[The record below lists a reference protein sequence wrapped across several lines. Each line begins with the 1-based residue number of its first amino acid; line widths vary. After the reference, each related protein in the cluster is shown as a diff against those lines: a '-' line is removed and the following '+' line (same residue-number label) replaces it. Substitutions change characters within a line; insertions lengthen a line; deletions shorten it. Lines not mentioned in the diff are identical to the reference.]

1 MSPPQDETEAA
12 ARLASERALA
22 FLAELDERAVLADG
36 AAEAA
41 ARFGGPL
48 PEKGSGALAAIEELA
63 AATDAATASPG
74 PRFFHF
80 VTGGVTPAALGADW
94 LATALDQNAFSWVG
108 SPLGTRLETVAL
120 DWLKDLF
127 GLPAEWGGA
136 LTTGATGAN
145 LAGLA
150 AARQWWGEQH
160 GRDIGAEGL
169 AGLPPV
175 PVLSSGFV
183 HPSAVK
189 ALAIL
194 GLGREPVLKFSR
206 DAVGRIDLPG
216 LATALRELDGAPAIL
231 IGNAGEVNAGEF
243 DPIAELADLAE
254 EHGAWLHVDGAFG
267 LFARVSP
274 RVAALADGVERAH
287 SVIADGHKWLN
298 VPYDC
303 GFAFVRDP
311 GLLAKVFTLSAAYL
325 PSDEPEPTYG
335 YLVAESS
342 QRARSLAVWAAL
354 RAWGRAGYRELVERN
369 LDLAQRLARRGRR
382 GSRPR
387 APRRRPAEHRLLPL
401 PPCRHPR
408 GGAERAERPSRRG
421 RPRGRPGLGGDDE
434 LRRPR
439 GVPAGD
445 RELAHGRGGRRPPR
459 RGRPRARR
467 APDRH
472 KVRLFSHIHRVSP
485 VTRAG
490 VGLIG

>member
-1 MSPPQDETEAA
+1 VSADRDETEAA

-22 FLAELDERAVLADG
+22 FLAELDERPVLPEGADEAVG
-36 AAEAA
+36 
-41 ARFGGPL
+41 RFGGPL
-48 PEKGSGALAAIEELA
+48 PEEGVGALAAVEELA

-94 LATALDQNAFSWVG
+94 LASALDQNAFSWVG
-108 SPLGTRLETVAL
+108 SPLGTRLETVAIA
-120 DWLKDLF
+120 WLKDLF

-145 LAGLA
+145 LAGLG

-160 GRDIGAEGL
+160 GRDVGAEGL
-169 AGLPPV
+169 AGLPAV

-183 HPSAVK
+183 HPSATK

-194 GLGREPVLKFSR
+194 GLGRRLVRTYSR
-206 DAVGRIDLPG
+206 DAVGRIDLHA
-216 LATALRELDGAPAIL
+216 LATALRELDGAPAIV

-325 PSDEPEPTYG
+325 PADEPEPTYG

-354 RAWGRAGYRELVERN
+354 RPTSSASPTSPSLSSASATALP
-369 LDLAQRLARRGRR
+369 A
-382 GSRPR
+382 SR
-387 APRRRPAEHRLLPL
+387 
-401 PPCRHPR
+401 
-408 GGAERAERPSRRG
+408 
-421 RPRGRPGLGGDDE
+421 
-434 LRRPR
+434 
-439 GVPAGD
+439 
-445 RELAHGRGGRRPPR
+445 
-459 RGRPRARR
+459 
-467 APDRH
+467 
-472 KVRLFSHIHRVSP
+472 
-485 VTRAG
+485 TRS
-490 VGLIG
+490 